1 MAQTLAQITK
11 QIEKLQKEADA
22 LRQAELKGVVDRIKV
37 AISHYGLTPDQL
49 GFGKTAPK
57 STRVEKAGASN
68 SNKAAAPRFAN
79 NEGQVWSGRGP
90 RPHWLREALANGRSL
105 QEFSTDAQKRS
116 PKADADSKQ
125 GPAVAA
131 VVPPPKAGVVTK
143 RTKAAAKKTKTAANP
158 ILPPIGAASTEGNAS
173 GVVEPKAKGKVKTT
187 LPNTP
192 RVKKASASKASP
204 AAAKSAS
211 QPKAK
216 RANSVAAA
224 AKKVAPASGAEKAGA
239 VVSGPAGA

>member
-49 GFGKTAPK
+49 GFGKTALK
-57 STRVEKAGASN
+57 STKAAKAGSSN
-68 SNKAAAPRFAN
+68 SNRAAAPRFAN

-105 QEFSTDAQKRS
+105 EEFSTDAKKHS
-116 PKADADSKQ
+116 PKADAGSVQ
-125 GPAVAA
+125 GTA
-131 VVPPPKAGVVTK
+131 VPPRKVSVVAKGTKAG
-143 RTKAAAKKTKTAANP
+143 AKKAKITANP
-158 ILPPIGAASTEGNAS
+158 ALPLVGGASAEGNAAS
-173 GVVEPKAKGKVKTT
+173 VVEPKAKGKVKAS
-187 LPNTP
+187 LANTP
-192 RVKKASASKASP
+192 RVKKALAVESGP
-204 AAAKSAS
+204 VAAKSAPR
-211 QPKAK
+211 PKAR

-224 AKKVAPASGAEKAGA
+224 AKKVAPGSGAERVGA
-239 VVSGPAGA
+239 AVPATAAA